1 MEEWK
6 VIGESMK
13 LICEAFSLKE
23 PSKIRKFES
32 DKDYEI
38 FLGGLMGGIEGIA
51 ELIQKK
57 DPALYNKILD
67 AVERVAHK

>member
-67 AVERVAHK
+67 AVERVAYK